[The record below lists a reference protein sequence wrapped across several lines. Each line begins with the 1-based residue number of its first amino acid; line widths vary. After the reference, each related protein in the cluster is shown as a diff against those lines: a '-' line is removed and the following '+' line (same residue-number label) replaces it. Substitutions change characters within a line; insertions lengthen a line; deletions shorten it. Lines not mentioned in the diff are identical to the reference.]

1 MDQHLLGLGKNLV
14 VAAHPV
20 MPTEP
25 GKRPL
30 HHPATRE
37 HFKAR
42 ARGWFATRRDPGP
55 GRSPLGSLDREPELL
70 LGEALEAAPVRLI
83 DPEVFEPRIPP
94 LDPADDELPPVGIVD
109 VGGMHP
115 HREDQPE
122 GVYQEMPLAPVDS
135 LSAVVAADPPFSVVL
150 TD

>member
-1 MDQHLLGLGKNLV
+1 MDERLLGLRKHLV
-14 VAAHPV
+14 VTAHPA
-20 MPTEP
+20 MPTKPSE
-25 GKRPL
+25 GAL
-30 HHPATRE
+30 HHPAPGKDLETRSRRW
-37 HFKAR
+37 FTT
-42 ARGWFATRRDPGP
+42 GWDPGP
-55 GRSPLGSLDREPELL
+55 GRSPLRNLDRETQLL
-70 LGEALEAAPVRLI
+70 LGEGFEAAPVRLI